1 MLSSLNWRK
10 IAIMVF
16 VLGALIESAG
26 EIFSEIAAGQPFIEM
41 VDDVAMFVLAIVVVA
56 LFVWEYVQQQTALAE
71 LRMGLQNSRGKLA
84 RLDANST
91 QIASQY
97 RRVMQKQFDAWNLT
111 ASEQDVVLA
120 LLKGLSFREVAEIR
134 DTREKTVRQ
143 QAANVYRKAGVA
155 GRHEL
160 AGWFFE
166 DLLQSPHANGDLRVT
181 RNDNTSVS

>member
-1 MLSSLNWRK
+1 
-10 IAIMVF
+10 MV
-16 VLGALIESAG
+16 LWESAAEIVG
-26 EIFSEIAAGQPFIEM
+26 EIGEGQSLAEM
-41 VDDVAMFVLAIVVVA
+41 ADDIAMFAVSLIVVVMFAMEYRQQHRA
-56 LFVWEYVQQQTALAE
+56 LTE
-71 LRMGLQNSRGKLA
+71 LRDRFANSRGKLA
-84 RLDANST
+84 EVDAESP

-97 RRVMQKQFDAWNLT
+97 RQVMQKQFDMWKLT
-111 ASEQDVVLA
+111 ASEQDVVLG

-166 DLLQSPHANGDLRVT
+166 DLLQSPSRQENIEVT
-181 RNDNTSVS
+181 GRAG